1 MKWLHLQR
9 RVRKSEGRGPR
20 PRHPGC
26 LGMALL
32 LSLMVGMPVG
42 EVHSQEKPG
51 TRRARPTAP
60 PPPVQK
66 TPEPAE
72 DYRYPT
78 VKDRRDPLEP
88 LIKEPPKVA
97 DAKPKC
103 GPGSSSG
110 RAPGPLER
118 FDFSALKLVG
128 IVWGELGRKA
138 LIKAPDGKSYF
149 ATVDTY
155 MGKYCGK
162 VIAVENDQLVIEE
175 LYVDAEGKE
184 VPKTLNIPL
193 RRKDKKEG

>member
-9 RVRKSEGRGPR
+9 RLEKSEVRGPG
-20 PRHPGC
+20 PRHLWC
-26 LGMALL
+26 LGVALL
-32 LSLMVGMPVG
+32 LSLLIGVLVGGVY
-42 EVHSQEKPG
+42 SQEQSG
-51 TRRARPTAP
+51 TRRVRPTAP
-60 PPPVQK
+60 PPPVEKAQ
-66 TPEPAE
+66 EPAE
-72 DYRYPT
+72 DYRYN
-78 VKDRRDPLEP
+78 VQGRRDPLEP
-88 LIKEPPKVA
+88 LVKEVKIA

-103 GPGSSSG
+103 APGNSPG
-110 RAPGPLER
+110 RAPSPLER

-162 VIAVENDQLVIEE
+162 VIAVQNDQLVIEE

>member
-1 MKWLHLQR
+1 MKWPHLQR
-9 RVRKSEGRGPR
+9 RLGKNEVRGPG
-20 PRHPGC
+20 PRHPWC
-26 LGMALL
+26 LGVALL
-32 LSLMVGMPVG
+32 LSLLIGVLVGGVY
-42 EVHSQEKPG
+42 SQEQPG
-51 TRRARPTAP
+51 ARRGRLTAP
-60 PPPVQK
+60 PPPVEKAQ
-66 TPEPAE
+66 EPAE
-72 DYRYPT
+72 DYRYN
-78 VKDRRDPLEP
+78 VQGRRDPLEP
-88 LIKEPPKVA
+88 LVKEVKIA

-103 GPGSSSG
+103 APGNSPG
-110 RAPGPLER
+110 RAPSPLER

-162 VIAVENDQLVIEE
+162 VIAVQNDQLVIEE